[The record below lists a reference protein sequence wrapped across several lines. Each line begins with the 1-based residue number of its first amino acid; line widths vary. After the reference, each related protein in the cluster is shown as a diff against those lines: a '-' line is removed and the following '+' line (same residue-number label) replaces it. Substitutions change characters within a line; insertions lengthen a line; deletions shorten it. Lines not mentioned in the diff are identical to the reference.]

1 MKKSRNKNFN
11 QAEADARAAR
21 RRELMTLVNAM
32 SLEQRQ
38 KLVQERG
45 AISSCT
51 GAALSI
57 YNTCLILHQN
67 PEATIV
73 GGFQQW
79 LTMGRVVRKGEK
91 ALCIWVPTTR
101 KGEAEDG
108 SEDRTGFVG
117 GNVFD
122 ITQTEVK
129 DAETEISQPIKS
141 DEYAEAA

>member
-1 MKKSRNKNFN
+1 MSRKNKNFD
-11 QAEADARAAR
+11 QAAADAKREH

-32 SLEQRQ
+32 TPEQRQ
-38 KLVQERG
+38 QLVQERG

-51 GAALSI
+51 GSALSI

-67 PEATIV
+67 PEASIV

-79 LTMGRVVRKGEK
+79 LTLGRVVRKGEK

-122 ITQTEVK
+122 ITQTDIK
-129 DAETEISQPIKS
+129 DVEAEISQPIKS